1 MSVPHS
7 SALKEKFLAQHG
19 IWSLEWESLLK
30 LDPSYFAAYLKLR
43 AAASKGKHV
52 TPKFQE
58 LIHLSVASVVSTMF
72 VPGIEA
78 HTRAALDA
86 GASKEEILEVL
97 ALTSVCGIHS
107 ISCGLPVL
115 MEILGEQG
123 NLPEQPE
130 KLDERRQA
138 LKADF
143 EKKRGYWGPTWD
155 SVLAFDPDF
164 FEAYTQ
170 FSAEPFREEKSHLSA
185 KEKELIYCA
194 FDACATH
201 MYTPGLKLHMQN
213 AIRYGATPDELMQV
227 LELASLIGVHSSMVG
242 AQVLEKTLRM
252 GESSL

>member
-1 MSVPHS
+1 MSTSHDPK
-7 SALKEKFLAQHG
+7 ALKEEFLAQHG
-19 IWSLEWESLLK
+19 TWSPQWESLLN

-43 AAASKGKHV
+43 AAAGKGKHV
-52 TPKFQE
+52 SPKFQE

-86 GASKEEILEVL
+86 GATKEEILEVL

-115 MEILGEQG
+115 MEILSEQG
-123 NLPEQPE
+123 KLPEQPE
-130 KLDERRQA
+130 QLDPRRQH
-138 LKADF
+138 LKDDF
-143 EKKRGYWGPTWD
+143 HKKRGYWGSTWD

-170 FSAEPFREEKSHLSA
+170 FSAEPFRESKNHLSA

-213 AIRYGATPDELMQV
+213 AIRYGATPEELMQV
-227 LELASLIGVHSSMVG
+227 LELASLIGVHSSLVG
-242 AQVLEKTLRM
+242 AGVLERLVK
-252 GESSL
+252 